1 MTSTT
6 IAPDETEPCSDLVI
20 SIEFDNCYYGGT
32 SYELTSN
39 DASGLPPLPK
49 EDVYWWDL
57 SRQPLRTHS
66 ICLSNGNYQFA
77 LYNELGMGLDN
88 SPKSYKLSL
97 RGMTIHSRIGE
108 WDDEE
113 YSLFEGSGEVVKFSV
128 PFKKSSLEIE
138 TVDGVPT
145 PSPTMSQRPTTS
157 SAPTITCD
165 YNLTIC
171 KSHR

>member
-1 MTSTT
+1 M
-6 IAPDETEPCSDLVI
+6 VI
-20 SIEFDNCYYGGT
+20 SIEFDNSYYGGT

-49 EDVYWWDL
+49 EVVSREDTG
-57 SRQPLRTHS
+57 RQPLRTHS

-77 LYNELGMGLDN
+77 LYRDNRWGVGLDN

-108 WDDEE
+108 LDDEE